1 MMEVTELKMVIR
13 AAIIVMGIIVFLM
26 WSWIEL
32 EDCDL
37 DRLSFQI
44 WIAIVVIMTA
54 SAILWAWS

>member
-1 MMEVTELKMVIR
+1 MDVTELKMGIR

-37 DRLSFQI
+37 DRLSFKI
-44 WIAIVVIMTA
+44 WIAIVTFMTA
-54 SAILWAWS
+54 SAILWVWS

>member
-1 MMEVTELKMVIR
+1 MDVTELKMGIR

>member
-1 MMEVTELKMVIR
+1 MDVTELKMGIR

-37 DRLSFQI
+37 DRLSFKI
-44 WIAIVVIMTA
+44 WIAIVTIMTA

>member
-1 MMEVTELKMVIR
+1 MTVTELKMGIR
-13 AAIIVMGIIVFLM
+13 ATIIVMGIIVFLM

>member
-1 MMEVTELKMVIR
+1 MDVTELKMVIR

-54 SAILWAWS
+54 RAILWVWS

>member
-1 MMEVTELKMVIR
+1 MDVTELKMSIR

-37 DRLSFQI
+37 DRLSFKI
-44 WIAIVVIMTA
+44 WIAIVTFMTA
-54 SAILWAWS
+54 SAILWVGS

>member
-1 MMEVTELKMVIR
+1 MDVTELKMGLR

-54 SAILWAWS
+54 SAILWVWS

>member
-1 MMEVTELKMVIR
+1 MDVTELKMVIR

-37 DRLSFQI
+37 DRLSFKI
-44 WIAIVVIMTA
+44 WIAIVTFMTA
-54 SAILWAWS
+54 SAILWVWS

>member
-1 MMEVTELKMVIR
+1 MDVTELKMVIR

-54 SAILWAWS
+54 SAILWVWT

>member
-1 MMEVTELKMVIR
+1 MDVTELKMVIR

>member
-1 MMEVTELKMVIR
+1 MDVTELKMSIR

-37 DRLSFQI
+37 DRLSFKI

-54 SAILWAWS
+54 SAILWVWS

>member
-1 MMEVTELKMVIR
+1 MTVTELKMGIR

-44 WIAIVVIMTA
+44 WIAIVVIMTS
-54 SAILWAWS
+54 SAILWVWS

>member
-1 MMEVTELKMVIR
+1 MDVTELKMGIR

-37 DRLSFQI
+37 DRLSFKI
-44 WIAIVVIMTA
+44 WIAIVTFMTA

>member
-1 MMEVTELKMVIR
+1 MDVTELKMSIR
-13 AAIIVMGIIVFLM
+13 AATIVMGIILFLM

-37 DRLSFQI
+37 DRLSFKI
-44 WIAIVVIMTA
+44 WTAIVAIMTT

>member
-1 MMEVTELKMVIR
+1 MMDVTELKMVIR

>member
-1 MMEVTELKMVIR
+1 MDVTELKMVIR

-54 SAILWAWS
+54 SAILWVWS

>member
-1 MMEVTELKMVIR
+1 MDVTELKMSIR
-13 AAIIVMGIIVFLM
+13 AATIVMGIILFLM

-37 DRLSFQI
+37 DRLSFKI
-44 WIAIVVIMTA
+44 WTAIVAIMTA

>member
-1 MMEVTELKMVIR
+1 MDVTELKMSIR

-37 DRLSFQI
+37 DRLSFKI
-44 WIAIVVIMTA
+44 WIAIVTFMTA
-54 SAILWAWS
+54 SAILWVWS

>member
-1 MMEVTELKMVIR
+1 MDVTELKMVIR
-13 AAIIVMGIIVFLM
+13 AAIIAMGIIVFLM

-54 SAILWAWS
+54 SAILWVWS

>member
-1 MMEVTELKMVIR
+1 MDVTELKMSIR
-13 AAIIVMGIIVFLM
+13 AATIVMGIILFLM

-37 DRLSFQI
+37 DRLSFKI
-44 WIAIVVIMTA
+44 WIAIVAIMTA

>member
-1 MMEVTELKMVIR
+1 MDVTELKMGIR

-37 DRLSFQI
+37 DRLSFKI
-44 WIAIVVIMTA
+44 WIGIVTFMTA
-54 SAILWAWS
+54 SAILWVWS

>member
-1 MMEVTELKMVIR
+1 MMDVTELKMGIR

-37 DRLSFQI
+37 DRLSFKI
-44 WIAIVVIMTA
+44 WIAIVTFMTA
-54 SAILWAWS
+54 SAILWVWS

>member
-1 MMEVTELKMVIR
+1 MDVTELKMVIR

-37 DRLSFQI
+37 YRLSFQI

>member
-1 MMEVTELKMVIR
+1 MDVTELKMSIR

-37 DRLSFQI
+37 DRLSFKI
-44 WIAIVVIMTA
+44 WIANVTFMTA
-54 SAILWAWS
+54 SAILWVWS